1 LVVSTMFMLEM
12 FSIDVDRILLAP
24 HISKSTMALEC
35 AAAKFFNEEPI
46 LLETQKST
54 FRSE

>member
-1 LVVSTMFMLEM
+1 MFMLEM